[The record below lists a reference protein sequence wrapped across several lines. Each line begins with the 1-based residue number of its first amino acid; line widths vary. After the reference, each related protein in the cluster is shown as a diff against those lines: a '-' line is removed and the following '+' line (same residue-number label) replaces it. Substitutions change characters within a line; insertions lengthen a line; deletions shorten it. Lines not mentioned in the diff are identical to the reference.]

1 MEFKSTCA
9 MAFVIATCNRE
20 RIPINRTKA
29 QKLLYCC
36 YGTMLAAT
44 GERLTDEHPRAWPFG
59 PVFPRTFEAV
69 NRKALTVEMVR
80 AVEEACDPEVLAVL
94 EKMLRFFG
102 TYTSEQLA
110 RWSRKSGSRPGPQP
124 THSAG
129 SMISPS
135 SNTSRRSGAG
145 SIRTPRRNPSPKG
158 TDRPPISS
166 PRRPRPVIK
175 ASRNLRKTV
184 TKP

>member
-110 RWSRKSGSRPGPQP
+110 RWSRKSGSPWAAADALGRLDDLAILKYFTPLWRWVDTHAPQK
-124 THSAG
+124 SE
-129 SMISPS
+129 S
-135 SNTSRRSGAG
+135 
-145 SIRTPRRNPSPKG
+145 
-158 TDRPPISS
+158 
-166 PRRPRPVIK
+166 
-175 ASRNLRKTV
+175 
-184 TKP
+184 